1 MSIQSVGLKAYS
13 SALSNFTKVDKAIKA
28 TAPKGT
34 AAIGGAGASPFA
46 DTLKNSIGKVNELQ
60 QEKKAM
66 ITSFASGEQQNV
78 HELMIS
84 LQKAGLAMNMTA
96 AVRNK
101 VMEAY
106 KELTRIQF

>member
-13 SALSNFTKVDKAIKA
+13 NALSNFTKTEKAMKEA
-28 TAPKGT
+28 TGASSVPSAP
-34 AAIGGAGASPFA
+34 ASPFA
-46 DTLKNSIGKVNELQ
+46 NTLKDSIAKVNDLQ

-66 ITSFASGEQQNV
+66 ITSFASGESQNV

-101 VMEAY
+101 ALEAY
-106 KELTRIQF
+106 KELARMQF

>member
-1 MSIQSVGLKAYS
+1 MSIQSVGLKAYTN
-13 SALSNFTKVDKAIKA
+13 ALSNFTKAEKAITSTTPGK
-28 TAPKGT
+28 TGGLAP
-34 AAIGGAGASPFA
+34 SPFA
-46 DTLKNSIGKVNELQ
+46 DTLKDSFAKVNGLQ

-84 LQKAGLAMNMTA
+84 LQKAGLAMNMTT

-101 VMEAY
+101 ALEAY
-106 KELTRIQF
+106 KELARMQF

>member
-1 MSIQSVGLKAYS
+1 MSIQSIGLKAYTN
-13 SALSNFTKVDKAIKA
+13 ALSNFTKTEKAIKGEGAEKSVA
-28 TAPKGT
+28 T
-34 AAIGGAGASPFA
+34 PFA
-46 DTLKNSIGKVNELQ
+46 DTLKNSLGKVNELQ

-84 LQKAGLAMNMTA
+84 LQKAGLAMNMTS

-101 VMEAY
+101 ALEAY
-106 KELTRIQF
+106 RELTRMQF

>member
-1 MSIQSVGLKAYS
+1 MSIQSVGLKAYTN
-13 SALSNFTKVDKAIKA
+13 ALSNFTKTEKAIK
-28 TAPKGT
+28 
-34 AAIGGAGASPFA
+34 GADESGSSKVASPFA
-46 DTLKNSIGKVNELQ
+46 GALKDSLAMVNDLQ

-66 ITSFASGEQQNV
+66 ITSFASGESQNV

-101 VMEAY
+101 AMEAY
-106 KELTRIQF
+106 RELARLQF

>member
-13 SALSNFTKVDKAIKA
+13 NALSNFTRVDKAIKA
-28 TAPKGT
+28 TAPQPAARPVSAFAGT
-34 AAIGGAGASPFA
+34 
-46 DTLKNSIGKVNELQ
+46 LENSLGKVNALQ

-84 LQKAGLAMNMTA
+84 LQKAGLAMSMTA

-101 VMEAY
+101 ALEAY
-106 KELTRIQF
+106 RELARLQF

>member
-1 MSIQSVGLKAYS
+1 MSIQSVGLKAYTN
-13 SALSNFTKVDKAIKA
+13 ALSNFTKTENAIKA
-28 TAPKGT
+28 ASPQKAAPV
-34 AAIGGAGASPFA
+34 ASPFA
-46 DTLKNSIGKVNELQ
+46 DTLKDSIGKVNELQ
-60 QEKKAM
+60 QQKKAM

-101 VMEAY
+101 VMEAF
-106 KELTRIQF
+106 KELSRIQF

>member
-1 MSIQSVGLKAYS
+1 MSIQSVGLRAYTN
-13 SALSNFTKVDKAIKA
+13 ALTNFTKAEKAIKS
-28 TAPKGT
+28 TGTQSSSGIAP
-34 AAIGGAGASPFA
+34 APFA
-46 DTLKNSIGKVNELQ
+46 DTLKTSLSKVNELQ

-84 LQKAGLAMNMTA
+84 LQKASLAMNMTA

-101 VMEAY
+101 ALEAY
-106 KELTRIQF
+106 KELARMQF

>member
-1 MSIQSVGLKAYS
+1 MSIQSVGLKAYTN
-13 SALSNFTKVDKAIKA
+13 ALSNFAKAEKAIKG
-28 TAPKGT
+28 TAPAKP
-34 AAIGGAGASPFA
+34 AAVVSPFA
-46 DTLKNSIGKVNELQ
+46 DTLKSSLAKVNDLQ

-101 VMEAY
+101 AMEAY
-106 KELTRIQF
+106 RELARMQF

>member
-1 MSIQSVGLKAYS
+1 MSIQAVGLRAYS
-13 SALSNFTKVDKAIKA
+13 QALNNFAKAEKTAKA
-28 TAPKGT
+28 GT
-34 AAIGGAGASPFA
+34 LEPAKQPGSEFSEV
-46 DTLKNSIGKVNELQ
+46 LSSSLGKVNQLQ

-66 ITSFASGEQQNV
+66 ITSFASGETQNV

-84 LQKAGLAMNMTA
+84 LQKAGLAMSMTS

-106 KELTRIQF
+106 KELSHLQF